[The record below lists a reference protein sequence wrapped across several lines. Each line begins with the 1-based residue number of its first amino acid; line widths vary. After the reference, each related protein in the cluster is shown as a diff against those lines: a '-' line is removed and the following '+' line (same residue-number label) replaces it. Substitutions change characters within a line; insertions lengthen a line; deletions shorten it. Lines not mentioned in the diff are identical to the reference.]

1 MISPSCA
8 ILPSALSWDLF
19 GGDWAAYKE
28 ALYKVFKRDFIDNQP
43 SFLGKP
49 VDIIHEQFFEGKE
62 RSFWHIITAGDRDID
77 REPDEERC
85 ARISWVKPLLED
97 GGNCPDYAMWIKWH
111 DKTKRDRYY
120 IWCRKDNYIVILEDR
135 KTHFKL
141 ITAYYVQY
149 AVKQYEKD
157 YNQYLK
163 TKTPT

>member
-1 MISPSCA
+1 
-8 ILPSALSWDLF
+8 
-19 GGDWAAYKE
+19 
-28 ALYKVFKRDFIDNQP
+28 
-43 SFLGKP
+43 
-49 VDIIHEQFFEGKE
+49 
-62 RSFWHIITAGDRDID
+62 
-77 REPDEERC
+77 
-85 ARISWVKPLLED
+85 
-97 GGNCPDYAMWIKWH
+97 MWIKWH